1 MAIPETDATG
11 DHVDLAG
18 YLLDSLGPAERAE
31 VERHLAGCAACRAEA
46 ESLHVWTE
54 ALAAVPEAMTLDGPP
69 EGGDLLLQ
77 RTLRQVRSES
87 SGRVRRR
94 TALVSAA
101 AAVVAAAVIAGGV
114 APGRATPPGRPP
126 GQAPAA
132 PPAATLAAGRAT
144 APDVPRAQAPAAS
157 AAVTVP
163 AGTRTGTS
171 VDPVTGARITAAVI
185 PATGWV
191 RVTAA
196 VSGIP
201 AGEKCL
207 LQVVGADGMPVL
219 AGSWM
224 VSPEG
229 ARAGTTLNG
238 SALIDPADV
247 RSVRVVTTAGEVYA
261 SVTV

>member
-114 APGRATPPGRPP
+114 A
-126 GQAPAA
+126 
-132 PPAATLAAGRAT
+132 AGRAT

-171 VDPVTGARITAAVI
+171 VDPVTGARITAA
-185 PATGWV
+185 
-191 RVTAA
+191 
-196 VSGIP
+196 
-201 AGEKCL
+201 
-207 LQVVGADGMPVL
+207 
-219 AGSWM
+219 
-224 VSPEG
+224 
-229 ARAGTTLNG
+229 
-238 SALIDPADV
+238 
-247 RSVRVVTTAGEVYA
+247 
-261 SVTV
+261 